1 MFNKGEIYD
10 NKKINSLSNNS
21 GSYMATP
28 SNNGQTEI
36 LVCIGFIVIAVVAI
50 ALIPETG
57 GTSL

>member
-1 MFNKGEIYD
+1 
-10 NKKINSLSNNS
+10 
-21 GSYMATP
+21 MATP

-57 GTSL
+57 GASLLLLGA